1 MYATVGLVMTETPT
15 HALERML
22 IEAGAKFEDMQ
33 LKKITLEDQIK
44 QRKKKII
51 ELTERISKLMREN
64 QKDKEELKK
73 I

>member
-1 MYATVGLVMTETPT
+1 MTETPT

>member
-1 MYATVGLVMTETPT
+1 
-15 HALERML
+15 
-22 IEAGAKFEDMQ
+22 MQ